1 MLYETWQIFSNTD
14 QTTNLAY
21 SGTIAQSKRLSR
33 GERRDVVLD
42 ELLELSVQLVSHL
55 ALLDLGEDLLL
66 RGLQV
71 LDDCRKPTGQTTHL
85 VLRGRPLL
93 TRLLPCADLVNG
105 DLVEQT
111 VNTSVHDRNLCNMK
125 SASKIP
131 ERA

>member
-1 MLYETWQIFSNTD
+1 M
-14 QTTNLAY
+14 
-21 SGTIAQSKRLSR
+21 
-33 GERRDVVLD
+33 VLD

-71 LDDCRKPTGQTTHL
+71 LDDCRKPTGQTTDL

-105 DLVEQT
+105 NLVEQT
-111 VNTSVHDRNLCNMK
+111 VNTSVHDRNLCNKK